1 MLMPDKHIK
10 LSESL
15 YGLGGYALGLLSKP
29 ATIDDL
35 WQQLSSDIHHGI
47 YPAQHSFEN
56 LVLAVDALYAIGA
69 INFRTDGV
77 LTKCD
82 S

>member
-1 MLMPDKHIK
+1 VLMPDKHIK

-35 WQQLSSDIHHGI
+35 WSEISSDIREGV

-56 LVLAVDALYAIGA
+56 LVLALDALFAIGA
-69 INFRTDGV
+69 VELKPSGV
-77 LTKCD
+77 LSKCD

>member
-29 ATIDDL
+29 LTVDDL
-35 WQQLSSDIHHGI
+35 WHAISKDIREGT

-69 INFRTDGV
+69 IKLRTDGA
-77 LTKCD
+77 LAKCD